1 MIVTWLP
8 NRRKIDANSTPTAP
22 LPRMTIDFGTSRSPI
37 ASSLVMIRLRSI
49 STPGTLR
56 GVEPV
61 AMTISFDADRLCF
74 SPSTTSTLPASGDR
88 RGALDPFDLVLL
100 EQKLDALGQAGHDL
114 VLARLHLV
122 HVDADGAF
130 ADRDAPFL
138 DVLNDLERVRVLEQR
153 LGRNAAP
160 DQAGAAERFLLLD
173 DRHLQSQLRRA
184 NGRDVPAGS
193 CANDHDIEFA
203 RHVISALRHCA
214 HRFGVASQQGNL
226 LEPPEGVKQPAKRAT
241 IPAVLSMNP
250 KPKTVLIVDDDEG
263 MRDTLNAIL
272 RRDYRVLRA
281 ATGEAAL
288 AILNREDVDLML
300 LDVRLPGIGGFD
312 VLRIVKEN
320 YSLIEVIMI
329 SAITEIETAV
339 QAMKFGAY
347 HYTTKDFDYET
358 IRSLVHNASERQDLN
373 RQVMTLS
380 AQVAD
385 QGDREFIVGPSKL
398 TRDIVDL
405 VQKVAKLSATVLILG
420 ESGTGKEL
428 LARLIHRESGNA
440 DAPFIAVNLAAIPR
454 ELVESTLF
462 GHERGSFT
470 GALKQQ
476 LGKFE
481 LASGGTLFLDEI
493 GDLPLELQAK
503 LLRAIQEG
511 EIERVGGAK
520 PIKTDFR
527 LIAATNVDLEKA
539 VKEGRFREDLFYRI
553 NVIPIKLP
561 PLRDR
566 IEDLPELARFF
577 LEPLQGAI
585 QEGHSGHL
593 GLDAEDPVELL
604 VAGQHPRA
612 REPDRAAGGRQRQ
625 GMDYRRGSAVR
636 VPLRAA
642 RQCAQP
648 GREPVPGGDQHLR
661 AELHPAR
668 AGEIG
673 LERHRD
679 GALPRHSP
687 QHAQIQD
694 GSAGHSRAREET
706 SRRLASGFSRTKS
719 RPIHWPLRPSRW
731 RFY

>member
-1 MIVTWLP
+1 
-8 NRRKIDANSTPTAP
+8 
-22 LPRMTIDFGTSRSPI
+22 
-37 ASSLVMIRLRSI
+37 
-49 STPGTLR
+49 
-56 GVEPV
+56 
-61 AMTISFDADRLCF
+61 
-74 SPSTTSTLPASGDR
+74 
-88 RGALDPFDLVLL
+88 
-100 EQKLDALGQAGHDL
+100 
-114 VLARLHLV
+114 
-122 HVDADGAF
+122 
-130 ADRDAPFL
+130 
-138 DVLNDLERVRVLEQR
+138 
-153 LGRNAAP
+153 
-160 DQAGAAERFLLLD
+160 
-173 DRHLQSQLRRA
+173 
-184 NGRDVPAGS
+184 
-193 CANDHDIEFA
+193 
-203 RHVISALRHCA
+203 
-214 HRFGVASQQGNL
+214 
-226 LEPPEGVKQPAKRAT
+226 
-241 IPAVLSMNP
+241 MNP

-300 LDVRLPGIGGFD
+300 LDVRLPGINGFD

-320 YSLIEVIMI
+320 YSLVEVIMV

-339 QAMKFGAY
+339 QAMKIGAY
-347 HYTTKDFDYET
+347 HYTTKDFEYET
-358 IRSLVHNASERQDLN
+358 LRSLVHKASERQDLN

-385 QGDREFIVGPSKL
+385 QGDRDFIVGPSKL
-398 TRDIVDL
+398 TREIVEL
-405 VQKVAKLSATVLILG
+405 VHKVAKLSATVLILG

-481 LASGGTLFLDEI
+481 LAAGGTLFLDEI

-520 PIKTDFR
+520 PLKTDFR

-577 LEPLQGAI
+577 LARYRTRFRKGVQGISDSALKI
-585 QEGHSGHL
+585 LSFYWWPGNIR
-593 GLDAEDPVELL
+593 ELENLIERL
-604 VAGQHPRA
+604 VAVSDKEWITDEDLPFELHFAQLDNAPS
-612 REPDRAAGGRQRQ
+612 
-625 GMDYRRGSAVR
+625 RGESLFQEATNTFER
-636 VPLRAA
+636 NFILRALEKSGWNVTATA
-642 RQCAQP
+642 RYLGIP
-648 GREPVPGGDQHLR
+648 LSTLKFKMDRLDIRELAKKLR
-661 AELHPAR
+661 
-668 AGEIG
+668 
-673 LERHRD
+673 
-679 GALPRHSP
+679 GA
-687 QHAQIQD
+687 
-694 GSAGHSRAREET
+694 
-706 SRRLASGFSRTKS
+706 
-719 RPIHWPLRPSRW
+719 
-731 RFY
+731 

>member
-1 MIVTWLP
+1 M
-8 NRRKIDANSTPTAP
+8 
-22 LPRMTIDFGTSRSPI
+22 RSPAFALTAHI
-37 ASSLVMIRLRSI
+37 AS
-49 STPGTLR
+49 
-56 GVEPV
+56 
-61 AMTISFDADRLCF
+61 
-74 SPSTTSTLPASGDR
+74 TSAR
-88 RGALDPFDLVLL
+88 RGAMDKTAR
-100 EQKLDALGQAGHDL
+100 QAQAGQITGATVGCQATGVGL
-114 VLARLHLV
+114 QWRL
-122 HVDADGAF
+122 
-130 ADRDAPFL
+130 
-138 DVLNDLERVRVLEQR
+138 
-153 LGRNAAP
+153 
-160 DQAGAAERFLLLD
+160 
-173 DRHLQSQLRRA
+173 
-184 NGRDVPAGS
+184 
-193 CANDHDIEFA
+193 
-203 RHVISALRHCA
+203 
-214 HRFGVASQQGNL
+214 
-226 LEPPEGVKQPAKRAT
+226 
-241 IPAVLSMNP
+241 LSSMHP

-272 RRDYRVLRA
+272 ARDYRVLRA

-288 AILNREDVDLML
+288 AILNREDIDLML

-320 YSLIEVIMI
+320 YSLVEVIMI
-329 SAITEIETAV
+329 SAINEIETAV

-347 HYTTKDFDYET
+347 HYTTKDFEYET

-385 QGDREFIVGPSKL
+385 QGDREFVVGPSKL

-428 LARLIHRESGNA
+428 LARLIHRESGSA

-481 LASGGTLFLDEI
+481 LASGGTLFLDEV
-493 GDLPLELQAK
+493 GDLPIELQAK

-577 LEPLQGAI
+577 LNRYKARFRKHIQGI
-585 QEGHSGHL
+585 SDSTLRILSSYWWPGNIR
-593 GLDAEDPVELL
+593 ELENLIERL
-604 VAGQHPRA
+604 VAVSDKEWITDEDLPFEFHFAQL
-612 REPDRAAGGRQRQ
+612 DRVSSPGESLFQEATNTFERNFI
-625 GMDYRRGSAVR
+625 
-636 VPLRAA
+636 LRALEKSGWNVTATA
-642 RQCAQP
+642 RYLGIP
-648 GREPVPGGDQHLR
+648 LSTLKFKMDRLDIRELAKKLR
-661 AELHPAR
+661 
-668 AGEIG
+668 
-673 LERHRD
+673 
-679 GALPRHSP
+679 GA
-687 QHAQIQD
+687 
-694 GSAGHSRAREET
+694 
-706 SRRLASGFSRTKS
+706 
-719 RPIHWPLRPSRW
+719 
-731 RFY
+731 